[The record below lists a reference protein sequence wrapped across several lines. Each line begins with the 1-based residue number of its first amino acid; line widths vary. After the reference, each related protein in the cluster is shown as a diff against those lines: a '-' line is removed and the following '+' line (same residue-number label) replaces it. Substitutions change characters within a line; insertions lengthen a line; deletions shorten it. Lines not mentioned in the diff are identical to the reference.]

1 MLSLILGGKDS
12 RDHWLG
18 DITSQFLN
26 NDGIKIGWQR
36 YHLHGFLGIFDAS
49 YGHNIFNDIRKYGLN
64 YGVLFVTMV

>member
-36 YHLHGFLGIFDAS
+36 YHLHGFLGIFS
-49 YGHNIFNDIRKYGLN
+49 TPLMVIIYSMIFENT
-64 YGVLFVTMV
+64 VSTMAFCL